1 MCCTKESQSL
11 EDELKLALS
20 HAIQIP
26 AQQTVVGRGRGKED
40 SMATVIR
47 QEMSLFEGGGGRGR
61 ILQWVYDYLLSVP
74 PTSVESERAFSAAGV
89 VCSKLRTRLGDETLD
104 NLCMLRTFF
113 QH

>member
-11 EDELKLALS
+11 EEELKLAIS

-26 AQQTVVGRGRGKED
+26 AQQTVVGRGKED
-40 SMATVIR
+40 SIATVIR

-61 ILQWVYDYLLSVP
+61 ILQLVYDYLLTVA

-104 NLCMLRTFF
+104 SLCMLRTFF
-113 QH
+113 QR